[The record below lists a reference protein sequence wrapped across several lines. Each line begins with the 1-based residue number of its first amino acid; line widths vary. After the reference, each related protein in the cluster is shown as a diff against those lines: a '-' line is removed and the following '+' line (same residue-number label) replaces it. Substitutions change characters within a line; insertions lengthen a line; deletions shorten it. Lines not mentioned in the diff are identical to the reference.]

1 MYPQT
6 TRTDIHNEKFRNR
19 SKYQTDMFYFSTIMS
34 SPTQNIKTELS
45 TTSTVQ
51 THCPI

>member
-1 MYPQT
+1 
-6 TRTDIHNEKFRNR
+6 
-19 SKYQTDMFYFSTIMS
+19 MS

-45 TTSTVQ
+45 TASTVQ